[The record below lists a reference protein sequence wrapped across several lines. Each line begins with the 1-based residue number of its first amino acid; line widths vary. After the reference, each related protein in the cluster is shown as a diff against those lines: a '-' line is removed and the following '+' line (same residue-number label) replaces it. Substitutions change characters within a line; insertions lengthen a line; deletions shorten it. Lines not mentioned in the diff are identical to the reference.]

1 MILSISPFRQSPKAS
16 KAFKKGGE
24 MQGRRCTKTYASRF
38 CDRSF
43 GMHICEIR
51 EIEGKY
57 CDKFLIQFRR
67 ERRHRHWKTCQFGH
81 REKLKIELSSFYFF
95 IYYYYY
101 YFEKEKKKRENNPKI
116 WGASVIIVNIFF
128 ERALEAGAVWI
139 EMRLFD
145 CLANY
150 SRWI

>member
-1 MILSISPFRQSPKAS
+1 
-16 KAFKKGGE
+16 

-81 REKLKIELSSFYFF
+81 REKLKIELSSFIFLF
-95 IYYYYY
+95 I
-101 YFEKEKKKRENNPKI
+101 FIFIILNMKKKKTRE
-116 WGASVIIVNIFF
+116 
-128 ERALEAGAVWI
+128 
-139 EMRLFD
+139 
-145 CLANY
+145 
-150 SRWI
+150 